1 MILNSNERKE
11 FYSYTKEIISSDNV
25 QKMRKYI
32 QHGKTSTYTHC
43 LSVAILS
50 YWICRRFNL
59 KLNIKSLLIGA
70 LLHDFYLYDWH
81 IKDENRK
88 GLHGFT
94 HPKTSLKN
102 ADKYFSL
109 SPLEKDIIEKH
120 MWPLTI
126 TDIPK
131 YPESFIVSIAD
142 KICSIK
148 EIFNI

>member
-1 MILNSNERKE
+1 MWLTLKERKE
-11 FYSYTKEIISSDNV
+11 FYSYINEVIISEKV
-25 QKMRKYI
+25 QEMRNYI

-50 YWICRRFNL
+50 YLICKRFNF
-59 KLNIKSLLIGA
+59 KVNKKSLVKAA

-81 IKDENRK
+81 IKDKNRK

-94 HPKTSLKN
+94 HPKASLKN
-102 ADKYFSL
+102 ANKYFLL
-109 SPLEKDIIEKH
+109 SPIEKDIIEKH

-131 YPESFIVSIAD
+131 YPESFIVSFAD

-148 EIFNI
+148 ETLHI